1 MTIPSTTA
9 NDYKVDLE
17 VFEGP
22 LDLLLY
28 LIKKDEL
35 EICDIE
41 INRITSQY
49 VEYLGLMQML
59 DLNIAGE
66 FIVMAATLMMI
77 KSRMLLPVEE
87 RPEMD
92 EEEVDPRWDLVRQ
105 LLEYKKFKDAARHL
119 DVLSQCR
126 ENMFGRGGELPKF
139 EPEPGLGLDEVSLFD
154 LISALNDA
162 LKRIS
167 VTEFGTIVDEP
178 YTVADKIEDLLK
190 RTRSGMQFK
199 LSDLFG
205 QAVTRNEVTCTFLAL
220 LELIRLHQIRVR
232 QHGEF
237 GEIEISAFD
246 PAEQP
251 PTIPEPEI
259 VPAPRRPIRRKKQKT
274 SMADADLSDPQD
286 PSDLSDG
293 SDDIDEDE
301 EEAEEGDARDQ
312 EGEEEESDVE
322 TKASEAEEGEEV
334 EDEDGDEDDDE
345 EEEDEDEDD
354 EDDDEEEDEDEDDD
368 EDDGDEDEDENPP
381 DGVKDEA

>member
-1 MTIPSTTA
+1 MTSQPATATT
-9 NDYKVDLE
+9 DYKVDLE

-87 RPEMD
+87 RPEIE

-119 DVLSQCR
+119 DSLSLAR
-126 ENMFGRGGELPKF
+126 ENMFARGGEAPTF

-167 VTEFGTIVDEP
+167 ATEFGTIVDEP
-178 YTVADKIEDLLK
+178 FTVADKIEDLLK
-190 RTRSGMQFK
+190 RTRAGLQFK
-199 LSDLFG
+199 LSDLFN
-205 QAVTRNEVTCTFLAL
+205 QAVTRNEITCTFLAV

-232 QHGEF
+232 QNGEF
-237 GEIEISAFD
+237 GEIEIAAFD
-246 PAEQP
+246 PADQA

-259 VPAPRRPIRRKKQKT
+259 VPARPRPPRRKKQVQP
-274 SMADADLSDPQD
+274 MAPESLAESDASDG
-286 PSDLSDG
+286 SDKSDGSDASDG
-293 SDDIDEDE
+293 SDDIDEDKQAEANEPSDELDELKEANALE
-301 EEAEEGDARDQ
+301 EHPDDGDD
-312 EGEEEESDVE
+312 EDEDEDDCD
-322 TKASEAEEGEEV
+322 

-345 EEEDEDEDD
+345 EDADEDEDD
-354 EDDDEEEDEDEDDD
+354 EEDEDEDDD
-368 EDDGDEDEDENPP
+368 NPP
-381 DGVKDEA
+381 DGVKGEA